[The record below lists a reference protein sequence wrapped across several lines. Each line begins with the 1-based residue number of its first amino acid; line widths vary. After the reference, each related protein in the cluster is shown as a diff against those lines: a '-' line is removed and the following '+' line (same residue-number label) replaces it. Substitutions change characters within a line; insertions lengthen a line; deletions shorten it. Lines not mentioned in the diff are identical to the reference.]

1 MRDPNA
7 RNNLDLLT
15 GGMLIGY
22 SRASLVDQNLD
33 LQHDALE
40 RAGCAQIY
48 EDKANGRAKAGRQEM
63 ANALRSLR
71 AGDTLVVWRLDRLGR
86 NLTDLVNI
94 INELAVKKI
103 GFKSLTEKIDTSSAQ
118 GGTFFEV
125 FGSIAQY
132 MRDVA
137 NENTVTGSKVTRA
150 RGRLGGRPMALD
162 AQAINEIHAL
172 MSDPNISMSTIAERY
187 KVSRATVYNALNRDK
202 RNAPGT
208 ASGV

>member
-22 SRASLVDQNLD
+22 SRASLVDQKLD
-33 LQHDALE
+33 LQRDALE

-48 EDKANGRAKAGRQEM
+48 EDKAIGRAKAGRQEM

-71 AGDTLVVWRLDRLGR
+71 AGDMLVVWRLDRLSR

-103 GFKSLTEKIDTSSAQ
+103 GFKSLTEKIDTSSAL

-125 FGSIAQY
+125 FDSIAQY
-132 MRDVA
+132 MRDVGPA
-137 NENTVTGSKVTRA
+137 RQLGRDVDEHGVVADVIAHHQVT
-150 RGRLGGRPMALD
+150 AL
-162 AQAINEIHAL
+162 
-172 MSDPNISMSTIAERY
+172 SMHEHTSAGVGAAGLIIEDD
-187 KVSRATVYNALNRDK
+187 NR
-202 RNAPGT
+202 
-208 ASGV
+208 

>member
-22 SRASLVDQNLD
+22 SKASLIDQNLD

-48 EDKANGRAKAGRQEM
+48 EDKADGLDNAGRQEM

-71 AGDTLVVWRLDRLGR
+71 AGDMLVVWRLDRLSS
-86 NLTDLVNI
+86 NLTELVNI

-103 GFKSLTEKIDTSSAQ
+103 GFKSLTEKIDTSFV
-118 GGTFFEV
+118 GEGIFFNV
-125 FGSIAQY
+125 FESIAQY

-137 NENTVTGSKVTRA
+137 GENTRESLKISRA
-150 RGRLGGRPMALD
+150 RGRMGGRPTALD
-162 AQAINEIHAL
+162 AQAIKEIHVL
-172 MSDPNISMSTIAERY
+172 LKDPNISINRIAERY
-187 KVSRATVYNALNRDK
+187 NVSRGTIYNALKRDNEAFS
-202 RNAPGT
+202 R
-208 ASGV
+208 

>member
-22 SRASLVDQNLD
+22 SKASLIDQNLD

-48 EDKANGRAKAGRQEM
+48 EDKADGLDNAGRQEM

-71 AGDTLVVWRLDRLGR
+71 AGDMLVVWRLDRLSS
-86 NLTDLVNI
+86 NLTELVNI

-103 GFKSLTEKIDTSSAQ
+103 GFKSLTEKIDTSFV
-118 GGTFFEV
+118 GEGIFFNV
-125 FGSIAQY
+125 FESIAQY

-137 NENTVTGSKVTRA
+137 GENTRESLKISRA
-150 RGRLGGRPMALD
+150 RGRMGGRPTALD
-162 AQAINEIHAL
+162 AQAIKEIHVL
-172 MSDPNISMSTIAERY
+172 LKDSNISINRIAERY
-187 KVSRATVYNALNRDK
+187 NVSRGTIYNALKRDNEAFS
-202 RNAPGT
+202 R
-208 ASGV
+208 

>member
-22 SRASLVDQNLD
+22 SRASLVDQNLN
-33 LQHDALE
+33 LQRDALE

-48 EDKANGRAKAGRQEM
+48 EDKAIGRAKAGRQEM

-71 AGDTLVVWRLDRLGR
+71 AGDMLVVWRLDRLSR

-103 GFKSLTEKIDTSSAQ
+103 GFKSLTEKIDTSSAL

-125 FGSIAQY
+125 FDSIAQY

-137 NENTVTGSKVTRA
+137 HENAMAGSNVARA
-150 RGRLGGRPMALD
+150 RGRSGGRPTVLD
-162 AQAINEIHAL
+162 AQAMKEIHAL
-172 MSDPNISMSTIAERY
+172 MSDPNISMGTIAERY

-202 RNAPGT
+202 KNAPQS